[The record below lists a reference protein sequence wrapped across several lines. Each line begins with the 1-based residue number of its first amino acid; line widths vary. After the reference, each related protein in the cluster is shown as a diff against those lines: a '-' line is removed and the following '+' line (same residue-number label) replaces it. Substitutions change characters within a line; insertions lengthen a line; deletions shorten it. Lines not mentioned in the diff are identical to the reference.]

1 MPTNIKKTDSEWNE
15 IKFMMSGISVS
26 RAKSREEILARQ
38 QVILDKMNQDFQS
51 HAEKWYP
58 ILRQKMLEKQGK

>member
-15 IKFMMSGISVS
+15 IKFMMTGVATSPV
-26 RAKSREEILARQ
+26 KNMDEVRERQ
-38 QVILDKMNQDFQS
+38 QVILDKMQQDFQS
-51 HAEKWYP
+51 YAEKWYP

>member
-58 ILRQKMLEKQGK
+58 ILRQKMVEKQGK

>member
-1 MPTNIKKTDSEWNE
+1 MPANIKKTDSEWNE
-15 IKFMMSGISVS
+15 IKFMMTGVS
-26 RAKSREEILARQ
+26 TNPARNIEEVLERQ
-38 QVILDKMNQDFQS
+38 QVILNKMEQDFQA